1 MAEERLKASDI
12 IILDGGLGTE
22 LEFRGYDLSQDPLWS
37 AGLVQRDPG
46 ALAAIH
52 RSYLEAGA
60 DVITA
65 ATYQGSIGPMAEH
78 LFAEL
83 VRIAV
88 RTRDEFVR
96 DHQAEIEFVGAPERL
111 SDSIDFSTANTGD
124 VIANSGAPRRQRRKW
139 PLVAVGMGP
148 YGAYLGKGQEYTGDY
163 GEVSKSMLIEF
174 HRRKLEALAAEGI
187 EPELLLFETI
197 PNSLELAAIADLLQ
211 QQDQKQKQPAQKSK
225 AWLALSVSFDK
236 DITSDGRN
244 RVFLADGTPLTSS
257 GSSTVSSSNNS
268 LEPQFR
274 ALAPYIS
281 AIGVNCCPLDK
292 VILALTELGA
302 IFSQSPMSA
311 SSSTPPLLIVY
322 PNSGE
327 IYSGETKTWSQ
338 PTTQNKSKDVLE
350 TGDTSCTCPNSRN
363 TKEANVEEE
372 CSWDLAG
379 NSQAWIRQGAR
390 IIGGCCRTRPADIAK
405 LRKTIDER
413 LG

>member
-1 MAEERLKASDI
+1 MAKTGELLKAKDI

-65 ATYQGSIGPMAEH
+65 ATYQGSIGPMTEQ

-88 RTRDEFVR
+88 STRDKFVQ
-96 DHQAEIEFVGAPERL
+96 DHQAEIEFVGAPKRL
-111 SDSIDFSTANTGD
+111 GESLDSPTGD
-124 VIANSGAPRRQRRKW
+124 DVNDNINAPRRQQRKW

-163 GEVSKSMLIEF
+163 GEVSKSTLIEF
-174 HRRKLEALAAEGI
+174 HRRKLEALTAEGI

-211 QQDQKQKQPAQKSK
+211 QQNQKQKQPTKV
-225 AWLALSVSFDK
+225 WLALSVRFDK
-236 DITSDGRN
+236 NATPNGHN
-244 RVFLADGTPLTSS
+244 QVFLADGTPLTSAE
-257 GSSTVSSSNNS
+257 SSAASNSNSS

-292 VILALTELGA
+292 VE
-302 IFSQSPMSA
+302 
-311 SSSTPPLLIVY
+311 
-322 PNSGE
+322 
-327 IYSGETKTWSQ
+327 
-338 PTTQNKSKDVLE
+338 
-350 TGDTSCTCPNSRN
+350 
-363 TKEANVEEE
+363 
-372 CSWDLAG
+372 
-379 NSQAWIRQGAR
+379 
-390 IIGGCCRTRPADIAK
+390 
-405 LRKTIDER
+405 
-413 LG
+413 

>member
-1 MAEERLKASDI
+1 MAKTGELLKAKDI

-65 ATYQGSIGPMAEH
+65 ATYQGSIGPMTEQ

-88 RTRDEFVR
+88 STRDKFVQ
-96 DHQAEIEFVGAPERL
+96 DHQAEIEFVGAPKRL
-111 SDSIDFSTANTGD
+111 GESLDSPTGD
-124 VIANSGAPRRQRRKW
+124 DVNDNINAPRRQQRKW

-163 GEVSKSMLIEF
+163 GEVSKSTLIEF

-211 QQDQKQKQPAQKSK
+211 QQNQKQKQPTKV
-225 AWLALSVSFDK
+225 WLALSVRFDK
-236 DITSDGRN
+236 NATPNGHN
-244 RVFLADGTPLTSS
+244 QVFLADGTSLTSAE
-257 GSSTVSSSNNS
+257 SSAASNSNSS

-292 VILALTELGA
+292 VELALTELGA
-302 IFSQSPMSA
+302 IFSQSSMSA
-311 SSSTPPLLIVY
+311 LSPTPPLLIAY

-327 IYSGETKTWSQ
+327 VYSGETKTWSL
-338 PTTQNKSKDVLE
+338 PTTQNNSKEGLG
-350 TGDTSCTCPNSRN
+350 TGNAATCPNSATCN
-363 TKEANVEEE
+363 TNEANAEED
-372 CSWDLAG
+372 CGWDLAG
-379 NSQAWIRQGAR
+379 NSQAWIRKGAR

-405 LRKTIDER
+405 LRKTIGDR
-413 LG
+413 LD